1 MRTSKT
7 TTYTA
12 IFCTFLMTFALESVF
27 GQPVQISLV
36 GAENLEEDF
45 TAEVDIVFVYEVSVL
60 NQLPFEQFDWI
71 SSREQEKIRFGNR
84 IDVISLQVVAG
95 TKLENIPLPA
105 RVDMA
110 MAVLVFASHAEPVA
124 EGIDITRESKLVLQ
138 VENWGIEVR
147 LI

>member
-1 MRTSKT
+1 
-7 TTYTA
+7 
-12 IFCTFLMTFALESVF
+12 MTFALESVF

-110 MAVLVFASHAEPVA
+110 MAVLVFASHADPVA

>member
-1 MRTSKT
+1 
-7 TTYTA
+7 
-12 IFCTFLMTFALESVF
+12 MTFALESVF

>member
-1 MRTSKT
+1 
-7 TTYTA
+7 
-12 IFCTFLMTFALESVF
+12 MTFALESVF

-45 TAEVDIVFVYEVSVL
+45 TAEVDIVFV
-60 NQLPFEQFDWI
+60 QFDWI

-110 MAVLVFASHAEPVA
+110 MAVLVFASHADPVA

>member
-1 MRTSKT
+1 
-7 TTYTA
+7 
-12 IFCTFLMTFALESVF
+12 
-27 GQPVQISLV
+27 V

-110 MAVLVFASHAEPVA
+110 MAVLVFASHADPVA